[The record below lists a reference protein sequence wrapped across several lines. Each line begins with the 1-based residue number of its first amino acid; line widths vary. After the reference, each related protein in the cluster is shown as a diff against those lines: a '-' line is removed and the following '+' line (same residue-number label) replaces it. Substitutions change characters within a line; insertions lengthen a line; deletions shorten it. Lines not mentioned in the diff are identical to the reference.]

1 MILKHILLIA
11 FASEPRSKRNHEAAR
26 ISIKKQSTK
35 MSLTRSSNIDD
46 STGKCVFGIKKY
58 WDDMYNGNGDRSS
71 EQYSW
76 YCGWEEIKPFWL
88 DLVPDTS
95 SHILVAGI
103 GNDIVPV
110 QMFDEG
116 WNKMT
121 AFDYS
126 DAAVDRAKTL
136 FSERNVNI
144 FQADARE
151 LPLKD
156 GSIDTTFDKGMLDAI
171 YIHSIEA
178 FKESIAELERITVSG
193 GKVVSIS
200 NVIPSDVISE
210 AFDEYKWETIHD
222 GGLAFAENGGVTID
236 LGANLYSW
244 RRRK

>member
-1 MILKHILLIA
+1 
-11 FASEPRSKRNHEAAR
+11 
-26 ISIKKQSTK
+26 
-35 MSLTRSSNIDD
+35 MSLTRTSNIDD

-58 WDDMYNGNGDRSS
+58 WDDMYNGNGDRPADK
-71 EQYSW
+71 YSW
-76 YCGWEEIKPFWL
+76 YSGWEEIKPFWL
-88 DLVPDTS
+88 DLVPDKS
-95 SHILVAGI
+95 SQILVAGI

-116 WNKMT
+116 WNNMI

-126 DAAVDRAKTL
+126 DAAVERAKTL
-136 FSERNVNI
+136 FSDRNVNI
-144 FQADARE
+144 FQADARD
-151 LPLKD
+151 LPLND
-156 GSIDTTFDKGMLDAI
+156 GSIDTTFDKGTLDAI

-178 FKESIAELERITVSG
+178 FKESISELERVTVSG

-210 AFDEYKWETIHD
+210 AFDENKWETIHD

>member
-1 MILKHILLIA
+1 MHLNLGANEIKT
-11 FASEPRSKRNHEAAR
+11 AR
-26 ISIKKQSTK
+26 ISTRKQSTK
-35 MSLTRSSNIDD
+35 ISLTRTRASNIDD

-58 WDDMYNGNGDRSS
+58 WDDMYNGNGDRPA
-71 EQYSW
+71 EEYSW

-95 SHILVAGI
+95 SHVLVAGI

-110 QMFDEG
+110 QIFDEG
-116 WNKMT
+116 WNNMT

-126 DAAVDRAKTL
+126 GAAVDRAKVL

-144 FQADARE
+144 FQGDARE

-156 GSIDTTFDKGMLDAI
+156 GSIDTTFDKGTLDAI

-178 FKESIAELERITVSG
+178 LEESISELGRITVSG
-193 GKVVSIS
+193 GKVVCIS
-200 NVIPSDVISE
+200 NVIPRDVIRE
-210 AFDEYKWETIHD
+210 AFDDYKWEIIHD

-244 RRRK
+244 RRK